1 MRNGAKIY
9 KQKNVYEAAKER
21 INYLFDEFDNVV
33 VGFSGGKD
41 STCVLNLALEV
52 AEERNRL
59 PLKVMFLDQEAE
71 WVTVI
76 DYIREVMADER
87 VDPMWFQ
94 IPIRLFNATSNE
106 SHFLN
111 CWNPDDEENWLRPKE
126 EISYKENIYG
136 KDRFFDMFQ
145 AIFEYHF
152 KDTKACYLAGV
163 RTEESP
169 ARFLAVTSDPT
180 YKFVTYGKK
189 LNRPMEHFTFYPIYD
204 WSFSDVWKY
213 IHDNNLKYTKLYD
226 QQYQHGIAIKSMRVS
241 NLHHETA
248 VEALYYLQDL
258 DKDLWNK
265 LTARISGINT
275 AGKLGRDNFF
285 NIDKLPFMFTGWK
298 EYRVHL
304 LDNLITDPKHHKV
317 FRKKFDDMDNRYT
330 FNFYQD
336 DLYKAHIKSLL
347 ANDFEFTKITNWE
360 RNPNVD
366 TWRKFQRGI
375 TNKWTNTNKYLYG
388 KKK

>member
-9 KQKNVYEAAKER
+9 KQKNVYEAAKDR

-41 STCVLNLALEV
+41 STCVLNLALEI

-76 DYIREVMADER
+76 DYIREVMSDKR

-94 IPIRLFNATSNE
+94 IPIRLFNATSNKE
-106 SHFLN
+106 HFLN
-111 CWNPDDEENWLRPKE
+111 CWDEEDQENWLRPKE
-126 EISYKENIYG
+126 DISIKENVYG

-145 AIFEYHF
+145 AIFENHF
-152 KDTKACYLAGV
+152 KDQKACYLAGV

-169 ARFLAVTSDPT
+169 ARFLAVTSDAT

-189 LNRPMEHFTFYPIYD
+189 LNRAMKHFTFYPIYD

-213 IHDNNLKYTKLYD
+213 IHDNKLKYTKLYD

-265 LTARISGINT
+265 LTQRISGINT

-285 NIDKLPFMFTGWK
+285 NINKLPFMFTGWK
-298 EYRVHL
+298 EYRDHL
-304 LDNLITDPKHHKV
+304 LKNLITDPKHYVIFK
-317 FRKKFDDMDNRYT
+317 KKFDAMDNQYV
-330 FNFYQD
+330 FEYYQD
-336 DLYKAHIKSLL
+336 DLYKAHIRSIL

-366 TWRKFQRGI
+366 TWRKYQRGI
-375 TNKWTNTNKYLYG
+375 TNKWTDTNKYLNG

>member
-1 MRNGAKIY
+1 
-9 KQKNVYEAAKER
+9 
-21 INYLFDEFDNVV
+21 
-33 VGFSGGKD
+33 
-41 STCVLNLALEV
+41 
-52 AEERNRL
+52 
-59 PLKVMFLDQEAE
+59 MFLDQEAE

-76 DYIREVMADER
+76 DYIREVMSDKR

-94 IPIRLFNATSNE
+94 IPIRLFNATSNKE
-106 SHFLN
+106 HFLN
-111 CWNPDDEENWLRPKE
+111 CWDEEDQENWLRPKE
-126 EISYKENIYG
+126 DISIKENVYG

-145 AIFEYHF
+145 AIFENHF
-152 KDTKACYLAGV
+152 KDQKACYLAGV

-169 ARFLAVTSDPT
+169 ARFLAVTSDAT

-189 LNRPMEHFTFYPIYD
+189 LNRAMKHFTFYPIYD

-213 IHDNNLKYTKLYD
+213 IHDNKLKYTKLYD

-265 LTARISGINT
+265 LTQRISGINT

-285 NIDKLPFMFTGWK
+285 NINKLPFMFTGWK
-298 EYRVHL
+298 EYRDHL
-304 LDNLITDPKHHKV
+304 LKNLITDPKHYVIFK
-317 FRKKFDDMDNRYT
+317 KKFDAMDNQYV
-330 FNFYQD
+330 FEYYQD
-336 DLYKAHIKSLL
+336 DLYKAHIRSIL

-366 TWRKFQRGI
+366 TWRKYQRGI
-375 TNKWTNTNKYLYG
+375 TNKWTDTNKYLNG

>member
-1 MRNGAKIY
+1 
-9 KQKNVYEAAKER
+9 
-21 INYLFDEFDNVV
+21 
-33 VGFSGGKD
+33 
-41 STCVLNLALEV
+41 
-52 AEERNRL
+52 
-59 PLKVMFLDQEAE
+59 
-71 WVTVI
+71 
-76 DYIREVMADER
+76 
-87 VDPMWFQ
+87 
-94 IPIRLFNATSNE
+94 
-106 SHFLN
+106 
-111 CWNPDDEENWLRPKE
+111 
-126 EISYKENIYG
+126 
-136 KDRFFDMFQ
+136 
-145 AIFEYHF
+145 
-152 KDTKACYLAGV
+152 
-163 RTEESP
+163 
-169 ARFLAVTSDPT
+169 
-180 YKFVTYGKK
+180 
-189 LNRPMEHFTFYPIYD
+189 MEHFTFYPIYD

-298 EYRVHL
+298 EYRDHL
-304 LDNLITDPKHHKV
+304 LDNLITDPVHHKV
-317 FRKKFDDMDNRYT
+317 FKKKFDDMDNRYT

>member
-33 VGFSGGKD
+33 IGFSGGKD

-52 AEERNRL
+52 AEEKNRL

-76 DYIREVMADER
+76 DYIREVMSDKR
-87 VDPMWFQ
+87 IDPMWLQ

-106 SHFLN
+106 NHFLN
-111 CWNPDDEENWLRPKE
+111 CWDEKDKENWLRPKE
-126 EISYKENIYG
+126 DIALKENVYG

-145 AIFEYHF
+145 AILEYHY
-152 KDTKACYLAGV
+152 KDQKTCYLAGV

-180 YKFVTYGKK
+180 YKFITYGKK

-204 WSFSDVWKY
+204 WSFTDVWKY
-213 IHDNNLKYTKLYD
+213 IHDNKLKYTKLYD
-226 QQYQHGIAIKSMRVS
+226 QQYQHGIAIPSMRVS

-258 DKDLWNK
+258 DKELWNK
-265 LTARISGINT
+265 LTSRISGINT

-298 EYRVHL
+298 EYRNHL
-304 LDNLITDPKHHKV
+304 LDNLITDPKHHVIFK
-317 FRKKFDDMDNRYT
+317 KKFNAMDEKYT

-336 DLYKAHIKSLL
+336 DLYKAHIRSLL

-366 TWRKFQRGI
+366 TWRKYQRGI
-375 TNKWTNTNKYLYG
+375 TNKWTDTNKYLYG
-388 KKK
+388 KNK

>member
-9 KQKNVYEAAKER
+9 KQENVYDAAIKR

-41 STCVLNLALEV
+41 STCVLNLALQV

-71 WVTVI
+71 WVSVI
-76 DYIREVMADER
+76 DYIRDVMADER
-87 VDPMWFQ
+87 IDPMWLQ
-94 IPIRLFNATSNE
+94 IPIRLFNATSNTE
-106 SHFLN
+106 HFLN
-111 CWNPDDEENWLRPKE
+111 CWDPKDPDNWLRPKE
-126 EISYKENIYG
+126 EISLKENVYG

-169 ARFLAVTSDPT
+169 ARFLAVTSDAT

-189 LNRPMEHFTFYPIYD
+189 LNRKMQHYTFYPIYD
-204 WSFSDVWKY
+204 WSFTDVWKA
-213 IHDNNLKYTKLYD
+213 IHDNEWEYTKLYD
-226 QQYQHGIAIKSMRVS
+226 LQYQHGIAIKSMRVS

-248 VEALYYLQDL
+248 VEALFYLQDL
-258 DKDLWNK
+258 DKELWNK
-265 LTARISGINT
+265 LTKRISGIQT

-285 NIDKLPFMFTGWK
+285 NIDKLPFMFKDWK
-298 EYRVHL
+298 EYRDHL

-317 FRKKFDDMDNRYT
+317 FRKKFDQMDEKYDFEYHIKDMH
-330 FNFYQD
+330 
-336 DLYKAHIKSLL
+336 KAQIKSLL
-347 ANDFEFTKITNWE
+347 ANDYEFTKITNWE

-366 TWRKFQRGI
+366 TWRKWKRGI
-375 TNKWTNTNKYLYG
+375 FNQWTSTNKYING
-388 KKK
+388 